1 MYSKHNEGESVVGGR
16 FIRTLRTKFYKY
28 TTSVSKYIY
37 IDKLDDIVNKYNNKY
52 QKTIKMKPVDVKL
65 NTYIDPGQEINEK
78 YPKNKQVIMLEH
90 QNIRMFL
97 QKETLQIELN
107 KFFVIKKVKNTVPW
121 TYVINNINVE

>member
-28 TTSVSKYIY
+28 TTSVSKNIY

-107 KFFVIKKVKNTVPW
+107 KLFVIKKVKNTVPW

>member
-65 NTYIDPGQEINEK
+65 NTYIDLGQDINEK

>member
-28 TTSVSKYIY
+28 TTSVSKNIY

-121 TYVINNINVE
+121 TYVVNNINVE

>member
-1 MYSKHNEGESVVGGR
+1 
-16 FIRTLRTKFYKY
+16 
-28 TTSVSKYIY
+28 
-37 IDKLDDIVNKYNNKY
+37 
-52 QKTIKMKPVDVKL
+52 MKPVDVKL

>member
-28 TTSVSKYIY
+28 TTSVSKNIY

-52 QKTIKMKPVDVKL
+52 QKTIKVKPVDVKL

-97 QKETLQIELN
+97 QKETLQVELN

>member
-16 FIRTLRTKFYKY
+16 FIINTKFYKY
-28 TTSVSKYIY
+28 TTSVSKNIY